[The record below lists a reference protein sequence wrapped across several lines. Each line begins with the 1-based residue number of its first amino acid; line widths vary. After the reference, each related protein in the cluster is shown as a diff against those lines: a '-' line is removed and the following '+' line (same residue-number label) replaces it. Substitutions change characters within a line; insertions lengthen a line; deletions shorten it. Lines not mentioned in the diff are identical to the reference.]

1 MKHLLLTTI
10 AAVVLVGCSDSK
22 IPLFETT
29 GSWSN
34 DILLFSLIQL
44 VFIFV
49 IYWSY
54 SSIKTEIK
62 DGWTVSGGGE
72 NLGSI
77 SRIKKSDHPIS
88 FYYQASIHYVILVI
102 TLSFIVI
109 SSYGLLK
116 TDIFRSAIR
125 NDIEAVKQHL
135 NDGTEVNAKN
145 RSGATPLHSAAQNGR
160 KEIAEL
166 LIAKGAEV
174 NAKDKDGET
183 PLDLASGATAELLR
197 KHGGMTVQELR
208 TGVTPLHAAAREGI
222 KEVVELLIAA
232 GAYVNAKITSGG
244 SNKNKTPLDFAIQY
258 KKPETANL
266 LRSYGGK
273 TGDEL
278 KAEGK

>member
-1 MKHLLLTTI
+1 MKHLLITTI
-10 AAVVLVGCSDSK
+10 APVVLVGCSDSK

-62 DGWTVSGGGE
+62 DGWTVSCGGE
-72 NLGSI
+72 NLGNI

-109 SSYGLLK
+109 TSYGLLK

-145 RSGATPLHSAAQNGR
+145 RSGATPLHRAAGR
-160 KEIAEL
+160 GQKEIVEL
-166 LIAKGAEV
+166 LLAEGADL
-174 NAKDKDGET
+174 NARDGDGET
-183 PLDLASGATAELLR
+183 PLDNAIKRNHPGFWGQRTVAEWDETIKITALLR
-197 KHGGMTVQELR
+197 KHGG
-208 TGVTPLHAAAREGI
+208 
-222 KEVVELLIAA
+222 K
-232 GAYVNAKITSGG
+232 TS
-244 SNKNKTPLDFAIQY
+244 
-258 KKPETANL
+258 E
-266 LRSYGGK
+266 
-273 TGDEL
+273 EL